1 MFKAWIQSF
10 VKAVAVVP
18 AAFAALY
25 SIIQAAKHTHLDTV
39 ITLLFARMQGWTGFL
54 FEILTDHWLAYIL
67 LAAIIAFIWSFIVVL
82 PKIASKAN
90 FDERL
95 RNTF

>member
-1 MFKAWIQSF
+1 MFKAWVQSF

-18 AAFAALY
+18 TAFAALY
-25 SIIQAAKHTHLDTV
+25 SLIQAAKHTHLDTD

-54 FEILTDHWLAYIL
+54 FEVLTDHWLAYIL
-67 LAAIIAFIWSFIVVL
+67 LAAIIAFIWTFIAVP

-95 RNTF
+95 RNIF